1 MFTNEQ
7 LKQLIQGE
15 VIGEI
20 FPYNTT
26 DEQSIFSYLKR
37 IKAELE
43 KSRKIVCEQEPLHF
57 GSGYA
62 SYMQW
67 FVYGKTMVKQTEL
80 GNNVVREDKEGLIVN
95 ISMLTPVV
103 LIGVGEKSDTYSG
116 KQWVSGGR
124 TFFATPQELLIPS
137 HLNELYESL
146 QRLFM
151 KYHYAVLHKEDV
163 EKPLPFKANIAT
175 ILREPR
181 EYLIWDA
188 IFYWED

>member
-7 LKQLIQGE
+7 LKRLIQGE

-43 KSRKIVCEQEPLHF
+43 KSRKIRCEQEPLHF

-62 SYMQW
+62 SYMRW
-67 FVYGKTMVKQTEL
+67 FVYEKSTVIQTQL
-80 GNNVVREDKEGLIVN
+80 GNGVVQEDKEGLIVQ
-95 ISMLTPVV
+95 ISMLAPVV
-103 LIGVGEKSDTYSG
+103 LIGTGNKSDNYLEG
-116 KQWVSGGR
+116 KWLSGGG
-124 TFFATPQELLIPS
+124 TFLATPQELLIPA
-137 HLNELYESL
+137 HLNELYEGL

-151 KYHYAVLHKEDV
+151 KYHYAVLRKEDV

-175 ILREPR
+175 IFREPR

>member
-62 SYMQW
+62 SYMRW
-67 FVYGKTMVKQTEL
+67 FVYEKSTVIQTQL
-80 GNNVVREDKEGLIVN
+80 GNGVVQEDKEGLIVQ
-95 ISMLTPVV
+95 ISMLAPVV
-103 LIGVGEKSDTYSG
+103 LIGTGNKSDNYLEG
-116 KQWVSGGR
+116 KWLSSGG
-124 TFFATPQELLIPS
+124 TFLATPQELLIPP
-137 HLNELYESL
+137 HLNELYEGL

-151 KYHYAVLHKEDV
+151 KYNYTILHKEDV

-175 ILREPR
+175 IFREPR

>member
-7 LKQLIQGE
+7 LKRLIQGE

-43 KSRKIVCEQEPLHF
+43 KSRKIRCEQEPLHF

-67 FVYGKTMVKQTEL
+67 FVYEKNMVKQTEL
-80 GNNVVREDKEGLIVN
+80 ENDVVQKDKEGLIVN
-95 ISMLTPVV
+95 ISMLAPVV
-103 LIGVGEKSDTYSG
+103 LIGVGKRSDTYSEQ
-116 KQWVSGGR
+116 QWVSGGR
-124 TFFATPQELLIPS
+124 TFFATPQDLLIPT

-151 KYHYAVLHKEDV
+151 KYHYAVLRKEDV

-175 ILREPR
+175 IFREPR